1 MGQYKINTIYN
12 SKENINDIFIK
23 VLLKELQKI
32 CKNKKMMVSSS
43 CTYLSLKEW
52 GKHWII

>member
-32 CKNKKMMVSSS
+32 CKNKKMMVSS
-43 CTYLSLKEW
+43 CAYLSLKE
-52 GKHWII
+52 GDKH

>member
-1 MGQYKINTIYN
+1 MSQYKINTIYN

-32 CKNKKMMVSSS
+32 CKNISSS
-43 CTYLSLKEW
+43 CTYLSLKEG
-52 GKHWII
+52 GKH

>member
-32 CKNKKMMVSSS
+32 CKNKKMMVSS
-43 CTYLSLKEW
+43 CTYLSLKE
-52 GKHWII
+52 GDKH